1 MALESSEVRVAG
13 TGHAYVAPIG
23 TPIPAGIDS
32 PLTHAAGWVELG
44 YTTTEGARFSFGRE
58 VNRIMGWQAF
68 DPLRIVVT
76 QVPKSVS
83 VDLLQWNQHTV
94 KLALGGGTVTEPISG
109 QYQYEPADE
118 SFVDERM
125 FAVEGIDGDYNYR
138 FIYRKA
144 LNESGVDFAFVR
156 ENPVVFPITMA
167 ILAADG
173 GAKPYLI
180 QTDDPNVGLLTSAA
194 S

>member
-1 MALESSEVRVAG
+1 MALESSEVRVTG
-13 TGHAYVAPIG
+13 TGHAYVAPLG
-23 TPIPAGIDS
+23 TAIPAGIDS

-44 YTTTEGARFSFGRE
+44 YTTEEGARFSFGRE
-58 VNRIMGWQAF
+58 VNRVMGWQAF

-94 KLALGGGTVTEPISG
+94 SLAMGGGTFSEPSAG
-109 QYQYEPADE
+109 QYEYEPPDE

-125 FAVEGIDGDYNYR
+125 FAIEGIDGDYTYR

-156 ENPVVFPITMA
+156 ADPVVFPVTMS
-167 ILAADG
+167 ILAADA
-173 GAKPYLI
+173 GAKPFVL
-180 QTDDPNVGLLTSAA
+180 QTDDPNVGLIAEAA

>member
-13 TGHAYVAPIG
+13 TGHAYVAPLG
-23 TPIPAGIDS
+23 TAIPAGIDS
-32 PLTHAAGWVELG
+32 ALTHAAGWVELG
-44 YTTTEGARFSFGRE
+44 YTSEEGARFSFGRE

-76 QVPKSVS
+76 SVPKTVS
-83 VDLLQWNQHTV
+83 VDLMQWNQHTV
-94 KLALGGGTVTEPISG
+94 KLALGGGTVTEPVSG
-109 QYQYEPADE
+109 QYQYDPPAE

-125 FAVEGIDGDYNYR
+125 FAIEGIDGDYNYR

-156 ENPVVFPITMA
+156 QNPVVFPITMA
-167 ILAADG
+167 ILAADS
-173 GAKPYLI
+173 GASPWIL
-180 QTDDPNVGLLTSAA
+180 QTDDPNVGLLTAAA

>member
-1 MALESSEVRVAG
+1 MALESSEVRVTG
-13 TGHAYVAPIG
+13 TGHAYTAPTG
-23 TPIPAGIDS
+23 SPIPAGIDT

-44 YTTTEGARFSFGRE
+44 YTSEEGARFSFGRE

-76 QVPKSVS
+76 TVPKTVS

-94 KLALGGGTVTEPISG
+94 KLALGGGTVTEPVSG
-109 QYQYEPADE
+109 QYQYDPPAE
-118 SFVDERM
+118 EFVDERM
-125 FAVEGIDGDYNYR
+125 FAIEGIDGDYNYR
-138 FIYRKA
+138 FIYRKV
-144 LNESGVDFAFVR
+144 LNERGVDFAFVR
-156 ENPVVFPITMA
+156 NNPVVFPITVGV
-167 ILAADG
+167 LAADG
-173 GAKPYLI
+173 GAKPWVL

>member
-1 MALESSEVRVAG
+1 MALESSEVRVTG
-13 TGHAYVAPIG
+13 TGHAYVAPLG

-44 YTTTEGARFSFGRE
+44 YTTEEGARFSFGRE
-58 VNRIMGWQAF
+58 VNRVMGWQAF

-76 QVPKSVS
+76 RVPKTIS

-94 KLALGGGTVTEPISG
+94 KLALGGGTVTEPASG
-109 QYQYEPADE
+109 QYQYDPPDE

-125 FAVEGIDGDYNYR
+125 FAIEGIDGDYTYR

-156 ENPVVFPITMA
+156 ANPVVFPITMA

-173 GAKPYLI
+173 NNEPWLL
-180 QTDDPNVGLLTSAA
+180 QTDDPNIGLLTAAA

>member
-1 MALESSEVRVAG
+1 MALESTEVRVAG
-13 TGHAYVAPIG
+13 TGHAYVAPLG
-23 TPIPAGIDS
+23 TAIPAGIDS

-44 YTTTEGARFSFGRE
+44 FTTEEGARFNFGRE

-76 QVPKSVS
+76 SVPKSIS

-94 KLALGGGTVTEPISG
+94 KLAMGGGTVTEPSAG
-109 QYQYEPADE
+109 QYQYEPPAE

-125 FAVEGIDGDYNYR
+125 FAIEGIDGDYNYR

-144 LNESGVDFAFVR
+144 LNEGGVSFAFVR

-167 ILAADG
+167 ILAADS
-173 GAKPYLI
+173 GAKPWIL
-180 QTDDPNVGLLTSAA
+180 QTDDPNVGLLTAAA